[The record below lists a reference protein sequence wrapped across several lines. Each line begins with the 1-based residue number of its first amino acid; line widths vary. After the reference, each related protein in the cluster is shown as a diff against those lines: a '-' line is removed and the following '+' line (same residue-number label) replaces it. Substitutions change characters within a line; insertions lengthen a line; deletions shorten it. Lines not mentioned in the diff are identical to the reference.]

1 MNGIERAARIV
12 TAPRAGG
19 FNSTSQRSPP
29 AAPVPPGPVR
39 RSVESSRRA
48 ATVPMAGGSSDH
60 SIGSSTGSENC
71 TTIES
76 RSDAAGWHS
85 NVTASVSRS
94 SRTVSRTWVRASRG
108 GRRRTSRAGRDA
120 ARKPAHS
127 RARAAPSSISMA
139 NRPSGPTAWKS
150 AWAGPAGTGRSG
162 DDDCSSGNSTVVSGL
177 LRRSS
182 SAERSDSPSRRTMS
196 ISAVEKSSPSAMPAR
211 CPVIRSPRL
220 RAGVTAAIRPIRSTS
235 PRVSRSTFQSRP
247 AAGSS
252 ALRRRGA
259 SASSAGVGSVMASTE
274 SMNQPGVMRAVR
286 SKASPRCTRTSHVA
300 RPTTTPGD
308 RSTVV
313 TRTTSRAAVRGSS
326 DSVTIAPGDCSS
338 TNSRDGQTPGAAPS
352 CSLPACD
359 STAWAVFRSAVI
371 VAAAAGSGHR
381 EATSGGTTRHRS
393 SSIDDSV
400 SDGAVWMAMPPPAQA
415 SAGARSSGS
424 GAACSPI
431 GATALIT
438 IGVRSPMQRGGM
450 SIRIAVP
457 SSTTLHDTS
466 SKASSNA

>member
-1 MNGIERAARIV
+1 MQWPTADVAPSTQASSTGVGRVNGIERAARIV

-19 FNSTSQRSPP
+19 FNSTSHRSPP

-108 GRRRTSRAGRDA
+108 GRRRTSRADRDA

-127 RARAAPSSISMA
+127 RARTAPSSISMA

-150 AWAGPAGTGRSG
+150 VWAGPAGTGRSG

-211 CPVIRSPRL
+211 CPVIRSPRP

-286 SKASPRCTRTSHVA
+286 SKASPRRTRTSHVA

-313 TRTTSRAAVRGSS
+313 TRTTSRSAVRGSS

-338 TNSRDGQTPGAAPS
+338 TNSREGQTPGAAPT
-352 CSLPACD
+352 CSLTACN
-359 STAWAVFRSAVI
+359 STAGES
-371 VAAAAGSGHR
+371 
-381 EATSGGTTRHRS
+381 T
-393 SSIDDSV
+393 
-400 SDGAVWMAMPPPAQA
+400 
-415 SAGARSSGS
+415 
-424 GAACSPI
+424 ACE
-431 GATALIT
+431 
-438 IGVRSPMQRGGM
+438 
-450 SIRIAVP
+450 
-457 SSTTLHDTS
+457 
-466 SKASSNA
+466 